1 LVEETDVESSD
12 RLKRGHVREDGMILL
27 RRRAGVEVWGTVEQ
41 YRNLINTQ
49 YKATTKKRLNYN
61 NGTKFKIGYQDPD
74 TGLYFIRVLGNYKP
88 LFGTLEQLNEYRAK
102 RRTIF
107 EKYKIKKHKNPH
119 IFKRGD
125 WDPVLNLYFWKYNT
139 QSGNPIWYNKEKFEA
154 RHNREKSA
162 TKARR
167 EKKKHGKA

>member
-1 LVEETDVESSD
+1 MESAD

-49 YKATTKKRLNYN
+49 YKATTQKRLNYN
-61 NGTKFKIGYQDPD
+61 ETKKFKIGDKHPE

-88 LFGTLEQLNEYRAK
+88 LFGTLEQLEEYRRK
-102 RRTIF
+102 RRAIF
-107 EKYKIKKHKNPH
+107 QNYKIKKHKNPH
-119 IFKRGD
+119 IYKRGD
-125 WDPVLNLYFWKYNT
+125 WDPILNLYFWKYNT
-139 QSGNPIWYNKEKFEA
+139 QSGTPIWYTKDRFEDKWKKEKFL
-154 RHNREKSA
+154 

-167 EKKKHGKA
+167 ERKKHGKA